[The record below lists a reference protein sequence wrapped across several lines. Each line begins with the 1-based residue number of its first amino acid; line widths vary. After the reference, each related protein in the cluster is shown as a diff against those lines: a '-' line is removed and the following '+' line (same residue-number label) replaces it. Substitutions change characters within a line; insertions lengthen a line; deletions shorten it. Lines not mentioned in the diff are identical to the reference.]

1 MKIAIGRYVHGNSI
15 IHRLDARLKLF
26 ANVSFIVLLFMA
38 NNFILQ
44 GLLTFPLMVAFI
56 IATKKPGKLLKMFIF
71 PLWIGLCLFIINC
84 FFLDTSLK
92 ITSDLGNNPI
102 TIENFVKTNWININN
117 VFKINYIVL
126 ATTINIMIR
135 VYSII
140 LAMTLLTLSTPPIL
154 LTKAL
159 DWYFTPLK
167 IIKIPTHIFIMIIS
181 VALRFIPTL
190 VDESQRIL
198 KAQASR
204 GVDFKNGGFRMKIKA
219 SIVLIIPLFVS
230 AFSKAEDLSN
240 AMETRGYNPYEKRT
254 SYVDW
259 KFWWFDVIALFCVFS
274 IVILTAIILNGSVF
288 TMPGWWLVATNVF

>member
-1 MKIAIGRYVHGNSI
+1 MKIAIGRYVHGDSI

-26 ANVSFIVLLFMA
+26 ANISFIVLLFMA

-44 GLLTFPLMVAFI
+44 GLLTLPLMVAFI
-56 IATKKPGKLLKMFIF
+56 IATKKPGKLLKMLIF
-71 PLWIGLCLFIINC
+71 PLWIGVCLFIINC
-84 FFLDTSLK
+84 FFINKSSA
-92 ITSDLGNNPI
+92 SDLDW
-102 TIENFVKTNWININN
+102 VNING
-117 VFKINYIVL
+117 VFKINYVII
-126 ATTINIMIR
+126 ATTANIMIR

-140 LAMTLLTLSTPPIL
+140 LAMTLLTLTTPPIL

-167 IIKIPTHIFIMIIS
+167 LLKIPTHIFIIIIS
-181 VALRFIPTL
+181 IALRFIPTL

-204 GVDFKNGGFRMKIKA
+204 GVDFKNGSLRMKIKA

-254 SYVDW
+254 SYVNW
-259 KFWWFDVIALFCVFS
+259 KFWWFDIVALICVLAI
-274 IVILTAIILNGSVF
+274 IVLTAIILNGTIFS
-288 TMPGWWLVATNVF
+288 MPGWWLAATNVF